1 MRWSLLA
8 PRTVIPGGGQR
19 PSGSVSWC
27 PMARIAREMTP
38 RSVAGAISPK
48 AVCSTVPR
56 GRVGLTFNSITSATS
71 VTASVYNPSSVIG
84 GAAHGQGGSTH
95 PGGDC

>member
-27 PMARIAREMTP
+27 PMARIAREIKP
-38 RSVAGAISPK
+38 RSVSGDASPK

-56 GRVGLTFNSITSATS
+56 G
-71 VTASVYNPSSVIG
+71 
-84 GAAHGQGGSTH
+84 
-95 PGGDC
+95 